1 MSSRLFVSSVRLV
14 SCVCVRS
21 SPLLLSLFLSR
32 CLGEVFPRE
41 REGSGGERW
50 ISPLVHPPTPFTA
63 GLGVPCTEEHH
74 GRSALLQWWC
84 RGEKQHKTRHH
95 HLVTWRERI
104 QTKQEARSKGT
115 KTLKT
120 KKKNIYTKQKKKHET
135 FAKSTNKTK
144 IDIDI
149 KHTYIHILATWEA
162 KRTLV
167 LCVCVE

>member
-1 MSSRLFVSSVRLV
+1 M
-14 SCVCVRS
+14 CTH
-21 SPLLLSLFLSR
+21 PPLSLQGWV
-32 CLGEVFPRE
+32 CLARKNN
-41 REGSGGERW
+41 
-50 ISPLVHPPTPFTA
+50 
-63 GLGVPCTEEHH
+63 TEEVHCC
-74 GRSALLQWWC
+74 SAA
-84 RGEKQHKTRHH
+84 GEKQHKTRHH
-95 HLVTWRERI
+95 HLVTWRERKRI